1 MDACVLQLGA
11 SVFRVIEYRVGAR
24 GDVEPVHLGNERVAL
39 GECIEK
45 TGRIGGR
52 ALLSALA
59 AASRLVARARE
70 AGRNLHVV
78 VVASET
84 IALARN
90 GDRFFAALRRHVG
103 VTTQIV
109 VPPGVLALANEPTGL
124 VASRKL
130 PQVLPHLSS

>member
-1 MDACVLQLGA
+1 V
-11 SVFRVIEYRVGAR
+11 VEYRVSAR

-59 AASRLVARARE
+59 AAARLVAGARA
-70 AGRNLHVV
+70 AGKNLHIV

-90 GDRFFAALRRHVG
+90 SDRFFSALKRHVG
-103 VTTQIV
+103 VTTRIV
-109 VPPGVLALANEPTGL
+109 VPPGVLARTNESAGL

-130 PQVLPHLSS
+130 PQVVPTYRAEP